1 MATKIQ
7 FTHDGK
13 DYCLEFNRKTVR
25 AMEESGFVASRLF
38 DAPMTMLPDLF
49 AGAFKAH
56 HKFLD
61 RKVIDGLYDK
71 FKNKKALLSTLTKMY
86 NEPINALLGESDEED
101 EGNMIAWEE
110 TN

>member
-1 MATKIQ
+1 MATKIR
-7 FTHDGK
+7 FEHEGK
-13 DYCLEFNRKTVR
+13 EYTLEYTRRTVR
-25 AMEESGFVASRLF
+25 YMEDKGFVASRLF

-49 AGAFKAH
+49 AGAFQANH
-56 HKFLD
+56 RFLD

-86 NEPINALLGESDEED
+86 NEPIEALLADDREED